1 MNVRISAKRP
11 LSALLAFLLVTGSPI
26 ADESNTIIS
35 EWNAAIQL
43 IYTSTFDDWPGVS
56 GIAPVDVS
64 AAAGRVWLVWPE
76 SLINLDGNGMA
87 DEQTLLTMF
96 ASRTA
101 RWAGGKWTPE
111 NGVVCS
117 DGYWRGFVDLPRAL
131 VQLDPL
137 SGEVLMADWEGDL
150 PDSIHPAADGNLLI
164 FTGGEARLAGFEC
177 GEYGRAMNKRLS
189 ADIPPVSMLAVSSE
203 LALAAWKDTESDG
216 IHIAD
221 LSGGHKIIPLEPEI
235 LPALAPWSMDW
246 AGGMLV
252 LAYPGQLYALDLLSE
267 GIHRIFRLEDARLP
281 NRWYRLRGG
290 TDRLVIQSPEP
301 GIIAI
306 VTPGAAERD
315 IKRNIGSHDFAGV
328 LKEYA
333 LSAGDKLEDLK
344 LYREA
349 EGYYGWILPY
359 IRNQRSRHPLEEQW
373 PNLESAITGRR
384 SVLRDR
390 FN

>member
-1 MNVRISAKRP
+1 MSGTSFAGEP
-11 LSALLAFLLVTGSPI
+11 
-26 ADESNTIIS
+26 DTIIS

-43 IYTSTFDDWPGVS
+43 IHTSTFDDWPGVS
-56 GIAPVDVS
+56 GIAPIDVS

-101 RWAGGKWTPE
+101 RWAGGEWTPE
-111 NGVVCS
+111 NGAVCS

-131 VQLDPL
+131 VQLNPL

-164 FTGGEARLAGFEC
+164 FTGGEAHLAGFE
-177 GEYGRAMNKRLS
+177 GEEYGKALNKRLS
-189 ADIPPVSMLAVSSE
+189 AEIPPVSMLAVSSE
-203 LALAAWKDTESDG
+203 LPLAAWRDTVSDG
-216 IHIAD
+216 IHMAE
-221 LSGGHKIIPLEPEI
+221 LSGEHWIIPPDPGI
-235 LPALAPWSMDW
+235 LPSHAPWSMDW
-246 AGGMLV
+246 AGGMLI
-252 LAYPGQLYALDLLSE
+252 LAYPGQLYALDLFSK
-267 GIHRIFRLEDARLP
+267 GIHRIFRLEDERLP

-315 IKRNIGSHDFAGV
+315 IKRNIGNHDFAG
-328 LKEYA
+328 LLREYA
-333 LSAGDKLEDLK
+333 LSAGDRLEDLQ
-344 LYREA
+344 LLREA
-349 EGYYGWILPY
+349 ERYYGWILPHV
-359 IRNQRSRHPLEEQW
+359 RDLRSRYPLEEQW
-373 PNLESAITGRR
+373 PNLESEITGRR
-384 SVLRDR
+384 AALRDR
-390 FN
+390 LN